1 MAEQIIDLTADSDD
15 DTASPASSLSLT
27 DAARGANVSLMQV
40 MDRAVGAVSGLITG
54 LKRRLSGGIGGENV
68 KSSGHGGSEVEVV
81 EIIDLDSEEEPV
93 QERNS
98 HQQRSHPASRS
109 PSMMAD
115 IKDGKLKWLLQQR
128 DHHRDARTHEPAR
141 PRQGSGAFA
150 PAPFRGIVHSAAI
163 RQTEPLVMAGVA
175 QESPENQRA
184 GAAAQHVEQSA
195 QRRPAVERTGKD
207 RAPREPN
214 TCDLLAPEAQQAVK
228 DALTRREPEALQASF
243 RSALLAKTV
252 PSASTVALLSQEML
266 RTGEASQKRFAL
278 AVACQVR
285 PCSSATQQSIT
296 LNRIRAALRYAL

>member
-15 DTASPASSLSLT
+15 DTASPASSLSLADT
-27 DAARGANVSLMQV
+27 ARGANVSLMQV
-40 MDRAVGAVSGLITG
+40 VDRAVGAVSGLITG

-68 KSSGHGGSEVEVV
+68 KSSEHGGSEVEVV
-81 EIIDLDSEEEPV
+81 EIIESDSEEEPV

-98 HQQRSHPASRS
+98 HQQRSHHATAASRS

-175 QESPENQRA
+175 QESTGNQRY
-184 GAAAQHVEQSA
+184 GAVAEHVEQSA

-214 TCDLLAPEAQQAVK
+214 TCDLLAPEAQQAVN
-228 DALTRREPEALQASF
+228 DALARREPEALQASF

-252 PSASTVALLSQEML
+252 PSASIVALLSQEML

-285 PCSSATQQSIT
+285 PCSSATLQSP
-296 LNRIRAALRYAL
+296 